1 MAPIADA
8 PGRLLQMLQP
18 LRQLESNWSVDIAGE
33 LASYYDELAGVDF
46 EIDGIA
52 GLDFTDAALV
62 VYHSSCTYSKKV
74 EHLMKL
80 TMSALESA
88 KAKRKA
94 KKGQSR
100 DKKVKSVFW
109 VPCVSSL
116 MFATAETTLVLL
128 RRIMKTPSS
137 LGITG
142 ARR

>member
-1 MAPIADA
+1 MAPIDDA

-33 LASYYDELAGVDF
+33 LASYYEELSGLDF
-46 EIDGIA
+46 EVDGIA

-88 KAKRKA
+88 KSKRKA
-94 KKGQSR
+94 KKGNIR
-100 DKKVKSVFW
+100 DKKVSF
-109 VPCVSSL
+109 S
-116 MFATAETTLVLL
+116 LL
-128 RRIMKTPSS
+128 RFMYLVACVWECRINCAAF
-137 LGITG
+137 TG
-142 ARR
+142 